1 MMISVISSSIT
12 ITDTCINT
20 VNDTNFISVT
30 DTLIINT
37 SVTGINPPNNTNT
50 IKIYP
55 NPASTHVTINYGNY
69 AIMNGYSLKII
80 NSLGQQVFQTP
91 INQQSNYL
99 SLSSWGGNGIYFVH
113 LIDTQGQIID
123 IRKIVLQ

>member
-80 NSLGQQVFQTP
+80 NSLGQQVFQKNCP
-91 INQQSNYL
+91 S
-99 SLSSWGGNGIYFVH
+99 
-113 LIDTQGQIID
+113 ID
-123 IRKIVLQ
+123 IETINPTLNGVRNMSYAIFIL